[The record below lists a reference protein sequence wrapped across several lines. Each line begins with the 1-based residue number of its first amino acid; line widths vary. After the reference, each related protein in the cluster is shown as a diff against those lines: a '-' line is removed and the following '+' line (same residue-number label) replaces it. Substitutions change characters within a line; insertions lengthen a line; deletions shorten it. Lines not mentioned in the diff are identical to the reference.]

1 LPAGAWIDL
10 DLLRR
15 RRQQLGL
22 ETPKPV
28 PARALIWRGGLV
40 GGGVVFAVVLAC
52 AAVWLISR
60 WLEQRQTNL
69 APVVAAY
76 EEDKARIGA
85 TKQDV
90 ERLQQANQAL
100 AEAIAGVRSGSAVL
114 TEISRVIPHR
124 LQLTKLK
131 VQSSSLELSG
141 TVLQP
146 LGLDVVNGF
155 QLRLEASPF
164 FQPDGVTLVKAVESA
179 APAAAAAPAASSPST
194 PTPAPVAVLNFDL
207 TAAFTNNVAKI
218 TAQQLMELGSVGSAR
233 RRQLLQREGL
243 LK

>member
-69 APVVAAY
+69 APAVAAY
-76 EEDKARIGA
+76 EEAQARIGA

-218 TAQQLMELGSVGSAR
+218 TAQQLLELGSVGSAR

>member
-1 LPAGAWIDL
+1 MPAGAWIDL

-22 ETPKPV
+22 EIPKPV

-69 APVVAAY
+69 APAVAAY
-76 EEDKARIGA
+76 EEAQARIGA

>member
-1 LPAGAWIDL
+1 MPAGAWIDL

-69 APVVAAY
+69 APAVAAY
-76 EEDKARIGA
+76 EEAQARIGA

-218 TAQQLMELGSVGSAR
+218 TAQQLLELGSVGSAR

>member
-1 LPAGAWIDL
+1 M
-10 DLLRR
+10 
-15 RRQQLGL
+15 
-22 ETPKPV
+22 
-28 PARALIWRGGLV
+28 
-40 GGGVVFAVVLAC
+40 GGGFVLAVVLVC

-60 WLEQRQTNL
+60 WLEQRQTSL
-69 APVVAAY
+69 APAVAAY
-76 EEDKARIGA
+76 EEAQARIGA
-85 TKQDV
+85 TNQDV
-90 ERLQQANQAL
+90 DRLQKANQAL

-146 LGLDVVNGF
+146 LGLDVVNAF

-179 APAAAAAPAASSPST
+179 APAAAAAPGAGTA
-194 PTPAPVAVLNFDL
+194 PAPAALLNFDL

-218 TAQQLMELGSVGSAR
+218 SAQQLLGLGSLGSAR
-233 RRQLLQREGL
+233 RRELLQQEGL

>member
-1 LPAGAWIDL
+1 M
-10 DLLRR
+10 
-15 RRQQLGL
+15 
-22 ETPKPV
+22 
-28 PARALIWRGGLV
+28 
-40 GGGVVFAVVLAC
+40 GGGFVLAVVLAC

-60 WLEQRQTNL
+60 WLEQRQTSL
-69 APVVAAY
+69 APAVAAY
-76 EEDKARIGA
+76 EEAQARIGA
-85 TKQDV
+85 TNQDV
-90 ERLQQANQAL
+90 DRLQKANQAL

-114 TEISRVIPHR
+114 TEISRLIPHR

-131 VQSSSLELSG
+131 VQNSSLELSG

-146 LGLDVVNGF
+146 LGLDVVNAF

-179 APAAAAAPAASSPST
+179 APAAVAVPGAGPAPA
-194 PTPAPVAVLNFDL
+194 PTALLNFDL

-218 TAQQLMELGSVGSAR
+218 SAQQLLGLGSLGSAR
-233 RRQLLQREGL
+233 RRELLQREGL

>member
-1 LPAGAWIDL
+1 LPAGAWLDL

-15 RRQQLGL
+15 RREQLGL
-22 ETPKPV
+22 EIPKPV

-40 GGGVVFAVVLAC
+40 GGGFVLAVVLAC
-52 AAVWLISR
+52 AGVWLISR
-60 WLEQRQTNL
+60 WLEQRQTSL
-69 APVVAAY
+69 APAVAAY
-76 EEDKARIGA
+76 EEAQARIGS
-85 TKQDV
+85 TNQDV
-90 ERLQQANQAL
+90 EGLQKANQAL

-146 LGLDVVNGF
+146 LGLDALNAF
-155 QLRLEASPF
+155 QLRLEASSF

-179 APAAAAAPAASSPST
+179 APAAAPSPGSGPAS
-194 PTPAPVAVLNFDL
+194 APVALLNFDL
-207 TAAFTNNVAKI
+207 TAVFTNNVAKI
-218 TAQQLMELGSVGSAR
+218 SAQQLLGLGSLGSAR
-233 RRQLLQREGL
+233 RRVLLQREGL

>member
-1 LPAGAWIDL
+1 MPAGAWLDL

-15 RRQQLGL
+15 RREQLGL
-22 ETPKPV
+22 EIPRPV
-28 PARALIWRGGLV
+28 AARSLLWRGGLV
-40 GGGVVFAVVLAC
+40 GGGFVLAVVLAC
-52 AAVWLISR
+52 ASVWLISR
-60 WLEQRQTNL
+60 WLEQRQASL
-69 APVVAAY
+69 APAVAAY
-76 EEDKARIGA
+76 EEAQLSIGS
-85 TKQDV
+85 TTQEV
-90 ERLQQANQAL
+90 ERLKKANQAL

-146 LGLDVVNGF
+146 LGLDVVNAF

-164 FQPDGVTLVKAVESA
+164 FQPDAVTLVKAVESA
-179 APAAAAAPAASSPST
+179 APVAAAAPGAG
-194 PTPAPVAVLNFDL
+194 PAPAAAALLNFDL
-207 TAAFTNNVAKI
+207 NAAFSNDVAKI
-218 TAQQLMELGSVGSAR
+218 SAQQLIGLGSLGAAR
-233 RRQLLQREGL
+233 RREFLQREGL